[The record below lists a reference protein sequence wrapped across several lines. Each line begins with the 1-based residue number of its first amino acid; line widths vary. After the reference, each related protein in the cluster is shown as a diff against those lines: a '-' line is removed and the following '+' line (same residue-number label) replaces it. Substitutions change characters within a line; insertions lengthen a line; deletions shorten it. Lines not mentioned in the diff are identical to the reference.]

1 MKLYRK
7 QPPAIEIAAFWV
19 IAVSCAVGL
28 LGHCAVFSAEHIQA
42 LSWLGP
48 IAGKLMML
56 ALVCALLILAG
67 APFYAFPWL
76 TLRIVLQGER
86 HLPSPPSHNLIDFK
100 PSTDTP
106 PPRHHLH

>member
-48 IAGKLMML
+48 IAGKLMMI
-56 ALVCALLILAG
+56 ALVCALL
-67 APFYAFPWL
+67 
-76 TLRIVLQGER
+76 RMV
-86 HLPSPPSHNLIDFK
+86 FK
-100 PSTDTP
+100 T
-106 PPRHHLH
+106 RLHPADSGRLVTT